1 MLLLQ
6 SENAVDEEK
15 SRSVAAKAKELAA
28 RRAENGTVRRLPDFW
43 PTILYLSQSR
53 SN

>member
-15 SRSVAAKAKELAA
+15 SRSVAAKVKEFAA
-28 RRAENGTVRRLPDFW
+28 RRAKKWHSSSFARFLAYDFV
-43 PTILYLSQSR
+43 PIAKSK
-53 SN
+53 

>member
-15 SRSVAAKAKELAA
+15 SRSVAAKAKELAV
-28 RRAENGTVRRLPDFW
+28 RRAESATLRRLPYFW
-43 PTILYLSQSR
+43 PTILYLS
-53 SN
+53 